1 MFGGHLET
9 LSPMVKEER
18 GHDLQCRFWQT
29 ESLNFCQ
36 IALYTTVIKVT
47 MKKHKYCLKRENIK
61 FLIKKPLGNR
71 RK

>member
-47 MKKHKYCLKRENIK
+47 MKKHPKEVEFKINQVYKMRAML
-61 FLIKKPLGNR
+61 L
-71 RK
+71 